1 MVKIVKKIVII
12 NLKGGFGNQIF
23 QLSFAKFLADKK
35 LKVLINTS
43 NFEDSKK
50 LPNIVP
56 DLRELILPV
65 SYFGFKEINSL
76 IYGILK
82 LLLFIGLSNNSIF
95 KKLNDKNFDIT
106 NLAKINF
113 LDGYWQ
119 DAELLMQ
126 NKEYIINSICNNEN
140 LRTAL
145 NTNPIA
151 GSTLLHVRRGD
162 YINISETLSDSF
174 YKNALLKARSEINNF
189 TYSIVTDDYDW
200 VKNNDLFADC
210 KEIHHSSNSR
220 EDTVL
225 AFSEMLR
232 FENFI
237 IGNSTFSLIAGIIR
251 SKASSKLYIANPW
264 FRKNKK
270 VLNVKNAIKIDNV

>member
-56 DLRELILPV
+56 DLRELILPI

-237 IGNSTFSLIAGIIR
+237 IGNSTFSLIAGIIS
-251 SKASSKLYIANPW
+251 SKASSNLYIVNPW
-264 FRKNKK
+264 FRKIKK
-270 VLNVKNAIKIDNV
+270 V

>member
-56 DLRELILPV
+56 DLRELILPI

-126 NKEYIINSICNNEN
+126 NKEYIINSICNNKN
-140 LRTAL
+140 LKTAL

-162 YINISETLSDSF
+162 YINIAETLSDSF

>member
-1 MVKIVKKIVII
+1 M
-12 NLKGGFGNQIF
+12 
-23 QLSFAKFLADKK
+23 ADKK

-56 DLRELILPV
+56 DLRELILPI

-126 NKEYIINSICNNEN
+126 NKEYIINNSNM
-140 LRTAL
+140 LKFKMQ
-145 NTNPIA
+145 
-151 GSTLLHVRRGD
+151 
-162 YINISETLSDSF
+162 TLSIYHF
-174 YKNALLKARSEINNF
+174 LKILLILLS
-189 TYSIVTDDYDW
+189 
-200 VKNNDLFADC
+200 
-210 KEIHHSSNSR
+210 H
-220 EDTVL
+220 
-225 AFSEMLR
+225 
-232 FENFI
+232 
-237 IGNSTFSLIAGIIR
+237 
-251 SKASSKLYIANPW
+251 
-264 FRKNKK
+264 
-270 VLNVKNAIKIDNV
+270 

>member
-23 QLSFAKFLADKK
+23 KLSFAKFLADKK

-56 DLRELILPV
+56 DLRELILPI